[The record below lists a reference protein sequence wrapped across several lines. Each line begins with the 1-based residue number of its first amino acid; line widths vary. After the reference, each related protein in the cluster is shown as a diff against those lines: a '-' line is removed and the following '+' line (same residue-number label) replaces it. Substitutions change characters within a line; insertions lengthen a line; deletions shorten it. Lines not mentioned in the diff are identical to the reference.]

1 MADASVFQ
9 TGFEEGLKRGGEAHA
24 RKRAVADEELQQ
36 KITDLLNQRDSLQQ
50 KYSQVKG
57 TPDEAQ
63 VGQDILTNQSAIREF
78 YHPDNNPDAIQKFG
92 SMLMERLHMKKPQP
106 SITTQ
111 PTMPIPGS
119 PDAANATDTM
129 AVAKPQGLIQP
140 GNIPIWNRPTVQNA
154 DGSHSSEYSVSFADQ
169 NGHEV
174 LVPTVVDGKFLT
186 PDGKKPVPG
195 SKEEKEM
202 FSKAWQHYLKTG
214 QNLGVFDNPANAD
227 AYAQQLHSRGER
239 PGVVP
244 AGPKVTVTEM
254 TPKQGEKF
262 NKNQSSDQAAA
273 AAVEAA
279 APLSPD
285 QIAEQ
290 ERKKT
295 AADLQSQID
304 TKLGIFDRM
313 FPNAPEEQRTQYK
326 NYLAESILGMK
337 PGQEVGKWTQVPGMV
352 RGQKVTLLYDEKT
365 GTYKYQTGE
374 SVSDDDLR
382 NFVPDPKPSK
392 MSANDRLWDSYASSL
407 GKTMDQLT
415 MKDKA
420 GFEGW
425 LNKLKAR
432 STTRQTVIYDRD
444 GTGHIIDLTNIS
456 SPVEVTTPSQGGQP
470 GGGAQPA
477 AGATPTA
484 TPGAR
489 PSGTQPAG
497 SARPNGVA
505 PHQAAAPAAQA
516 GAGRTLPFKKATPA
530 YNKLSTDKEEDQRLV
545 DYADTW
551 INIPAGQ
558 RSEADG
564 SFILALVKSKAGR
577 VNQQEINMYFNA
589 GGIAELPE
597 RWAAKTGHGELPDA
611 LRQQLLTLVHSQLD
625 ADNQAMQQMDAPPAG
640 ASPATAG
647 ALPKGW

>member
-63 VGQDILTNQSAIREF
+63 VGQDILTNQAAIREF
-78 YHPDNNPDAIQKFG
+78 YHPDNNPNAIQKFG

-111 PTMPIPGS
+111 S
-119 PDAANATDTM
+119 E
-129 AVAKPQGLIQP
+129 L
-140 GNIPIWNRPTVQNA
+140 TVPESGQT
-154 DGSHSSEYSVSFADQ
+154 
-169 NGHEV
+169 
-174 LVPTVVDGKFLT
+174 L
-186 PDGKKPVPG
+186 PV
-195 SKEEKEM
+195 
-202 FSKAWQHYLKTG
+202 
-214 QNLGVFDNPANAD
+214 
-227 AYAQQLHSRGER
+227 
-239 PGVVP
+239 
-244 AGPKVTVTEM
+244 GPKTTVTEM

-262 NKNQSSDQAAA
+262 NKEQSSDQAAA

-337 PGQEVGKWTQVPGMV
+337 PGQEVGKWVNTPGTI
-352 RGQKVTLLYDEKT
+352 RGQKVDLLYDEKT
-365 GTYKYQTGE
+365 GTYKYPTGE
-374 SVSDDDLR
+374 SVSEDDLR
-382 NFVPDPKPSK
+382 NFVPDLKPSK

-415 MKDKA
+415 MQDKA

-456 SPVEVTTPSQGGQP
+456 SPVEITTPSQGGQP

-505 PHQAAAPAAQA
+505 PHQAAAPA

-530 YNKLSTDKEEDQRLV
+530 WNKLSADKEEDQRLV

-625 ADNQAMQQMDAPPAG
+625 ADNQAMQQMDAPPA
-640 ASPATAG
+640 TAG
-647 ALPKGW
+647 ALPNGW

>member
-36 KITDLLNQRDSLQQ
+36 KIIDLLNQRDSLQQ

-63 VGQDILTNQSAIREF
+63 VGQDILTNQAAIREF
-78 YHPDNNPDAIQKFG
+78 YHPDNNPNAIQKFG

-111 PTMPIPGS
+111 S
-119 PDAANATDTM
+119 E
-129 AVAKPQGLIQP
+129 L
-140 GNIPIWNRPTVQNA
+140 TVPESGQT
-154 DGSHSSEYSVSFADQ
+154 
-169 NGHEV
+169 
-174 LVPTVVDGKFLT
+174 L
-186 PDGKKPVPG
+186 PV
-195 SKEEKEM
+195 
-202 FSKAWQHYLKTG
+202 
-214 QNLGVFDNPANAD
+214 
-227 AYAQQLHSRGER
+227 
-239 PGVVP
+239 
-244 AGPKVTVTEM
+244 GPKTTVTEM

-262 NKNQSSDQAAA
+262 NKEQSSDQAAA

-337 PGQEVGKWTQVPGMV
+337 PGQEVGKWVNTPGTI
-352 RGQKVTLLYDEKT
+352 RGQKVDLLYDEKT
-365 GTYKYQTGE
+365 GTYKYLTGE
-374 SVSDDDLR
+374 SVSEDDLR
-382 NFVPDPKPSK
+382 NFVPDLKPSK

-415 MKDKA
+415 MQDKA

-456 SPVEVTTPSQGGQP
+456 SPVEITTPSQGGQP

-505 PHQAAAPAAQA
+505 PHQAAAPA

-530 YNKLSTDKEEDQRLV
+530 WNKLSADKEEDQRLV